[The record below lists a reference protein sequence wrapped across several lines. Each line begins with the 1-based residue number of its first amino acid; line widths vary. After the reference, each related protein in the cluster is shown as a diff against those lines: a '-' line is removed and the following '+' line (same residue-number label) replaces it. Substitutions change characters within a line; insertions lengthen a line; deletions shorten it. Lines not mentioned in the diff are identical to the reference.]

1 MNAPADSHRAISRVA
16 AVTSRADI
24 SRTAI
29 RAMPVMILV
38 FLKDFRQSRMTIF
51 HSKRKENISWIT
63 TRDAAA

>member
-16 AVTSRADI
+16 AVT

-63 TRDAAA
+63 TRDVVA